1 MSYLERDSKSD
12 LAAALTR
19 CGKKSLAFSISS
31 ILSGE
36 KNNINNN
43 NSSHNNSHNSF
54 QTKEE
59 TVSRSNY
66 PDQEQDPSDDEVNKD
81 CS

>member
-43 NSSHNNSHNSF
+43 INNNSHNKF

-66 PDQEQDPSDDEVNKD
+66 PDQEQDPSDDEV
-81 CS
+81 SRGRS

>member
-12 LAAALTR
+12 LEAALTR

-43 NSSHNNSHNSF
+43 INNNSSHNSF

-59 TVSRSNY
+59 AVSRTNY

-81 CS
+81 RS